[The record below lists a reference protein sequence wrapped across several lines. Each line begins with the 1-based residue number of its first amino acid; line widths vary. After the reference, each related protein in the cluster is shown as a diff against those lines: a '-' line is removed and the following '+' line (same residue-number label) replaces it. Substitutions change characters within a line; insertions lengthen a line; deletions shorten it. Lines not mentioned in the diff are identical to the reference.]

1 MTVWGRGM
9 ALVQIDS
16 WLGPGFLEGEP
27 TGLADRLDV
36 RVWDSGP
43 DPGDKPLVCH
53 LEGGVLSGGLEKA
66 VWGCGLSDVM
76 VLKSA
81 TYAATVHPFKGQSL
95 DQGRLP
101 SAPNL
106 EYRSSKAPYAPQAAC
121 NEGGTGQGQQI
132 AEKMSPCYRSEV

>member
-53 LEGGVLSGGLEKA
+53 LEGG
-66 VWGCGLSDVM
+66 GCSQEGWKKQFGDVDYQM
-76 VLKSA
+76 LWS
-81 TYAATVHPFKGQSL
+81 
-95 DQGRLP
+95 
-101 SAPNL
+101 
-106 EYRSSKAPYAPQAAC
+106 
-121 NEGGTGQGQQI
+121 
-132 AEKMSPCYRSEV
+132 